1 MTVFKN
7 TRLINA
13 LLKQP
18 VDKTPVWVMRQAGRY
33 LPEYRKIRASVS
45 GFLELCQ
52 TPELACQVTLQPL
65 ARFDLDAAIIFS
77 DILTVPAAMG
87 MELKFL
93 EGEGPKFSSPLK
105 TQRDI
110 DALIIPEP
118 EEQLGYVMQAIRLT
132 AHELAGK
139 LPLIG
144 FSGSPWTLAAYM
156 IEGQGSKD
164 FAIIKQMLYQEPQLL
179 HQLLKKLAISVTAYL
194 NAQIVA
200 GANALMIFDTWGG
213 ILAEAKYEEFSLSY
227 MREIIAGLTPSYQG
241 VKIPVIVFTKNGGQ
255 WLEAIASSGCD
266 AVGIDWTLDIAKARA
281 RIGDK
286 VAIQGNLDPAV
297 LRSSPEVIRQE
308 TRKILQS
315 FGNHPGHIFNLGHGI
330 TPDILPEHVQVLVE
344 TVHE

>member
-105 TQRDI
+105 TQHDI

-118 EEQLGYVMQAIRLT
+118 EEHLGYVMQAIRLT
-132 AHELAGK
+132 THELAGK

-156 IEGQGSKD
+156 VEGQGSKD
-164 FAIIKQMLYQEPQLL
+164 FAIIKQMLYQAPQLL
-179 HQLLKKLAISVTAYL
+179 HQLLKKLASSVTAYL
-194 NAQIVA
+194 NAQIIA
-200 GANALMIFDTWGG
+200 GANVLMIFDTWGG

-227 MREIIAGLTPSYQG
+227 MREIIASLTPSYQG

-281 RIGDK
+281 RVGDK

-308 TRKILQS
+308 TRKILQN
-315 FGNHPGHIFNLGHGI
+315 FADHPGHIFNLGHGI